1 MWKWL
6 TNPLVGAKPANG
18 PKTMRMR
25 KDSDSPDGNNSG
37 SNGSGS
43 NNGSPSGK
51 RPQPGLSTPDDPN
64 KDRDPIPPGTNSD
77 KDEREKREKQQDD
90 AKKPN
95 ADRIQDA
102 TKDLVEKLAEKYL
115 GSLKD
120 QALDDLGKAWK
131 ASPAGTIA
139 LGAVLGASAVA
150 ILIKTGV
157 RPGKLPAIPLDRL
170 AKRSPIFK
178 DAELNIEVK
187 QEKGPPTEDSFIVSI
202 TFKEQPAGKSAP
214 KAPTSGGK
222 PATLKLNLSQGDAK
236 AAKPDVGTD
245 VDIEGEVML
254 DAKIKAEDA
263 AATVKAI
270 RNAKVEVDIGGTPTY
285 RVQVVSVADN
295 YQGGDYS
302 VNPPPA
308 HRAIKVQL
316 RTSIPPMIR
325 PGKPVIVD
333 ATVTVRLNG
342 IRNDGEAKIKVQYQ
356 PPSAKDGGKTPD
368 SGLTGLEALDRLN
381 KVLGPGTK

>member
-1 MWKWL
+1 L
-6 TNPLVGAKPANG
+6 P
-18 PKTMRMR
+18 
-25 KDSDSPDGNNSG
+25 
-37 SNGSGS
+37 
-43 NNGSPSGK
+43 
-51 RPQPGLSTPDDPN
+51 TPDDPN
-64 KDRDPIPPGTNSD
+64 KTREPIPPGTNSD
-77 KDEREKREKQQDD
+77 KDERDKREKQQED

-95 ADRIQDA
+95 ADRMQDA
-102 TKDLVEKLAEKYL
+102 AKELAEKLAEKHL

-131 ASPAGTIA
+131 ATPGGTIA
-139 LGAVLGASAVA
+139 LGAILGGSAVY
-150 ILIKTGV
+150 ILAKTGV
-157 RPGKLPAIPLDRL
+157 RPGKLPAIPLDRF
-170 AKRSPIFK
+170 AKRAPIFK
-178 DAELNIEVK
+178 GAELNIEVK
-187 QEKGPPTEDSFIVSI
+187 ETKGAVTEDSFTVSI
-202 TFKEQPAGKSAP
+202 TFKEQTPGKSAP
-214 KAPTSGGK
+214 KAPTGGGK
-222 PATLKLNLSQGDAK
+222 PATLKLTLKQGDAK

-270 RNAKVEVDIGGTPTY
+270 RNAKAEVDIDGTPTY
-285 RVQVVSVADN
+285 RVQVVSVEDN
-295 YQGGDYS
+295 YQGGDYG

-325 PGKPVIVD
+325 PGKPAIVD

-356 PPSAKDGGKTPD
+356 PLAAKDGSP
-368 SGLTGLEALDRLN
+368 TGFEALDRLE
-381 KVLGPGTK
+381 KVLGN